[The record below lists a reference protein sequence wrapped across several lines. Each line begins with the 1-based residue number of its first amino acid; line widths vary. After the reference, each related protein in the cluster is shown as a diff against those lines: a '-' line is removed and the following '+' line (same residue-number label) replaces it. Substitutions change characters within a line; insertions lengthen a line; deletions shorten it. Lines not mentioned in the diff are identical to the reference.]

1 MTWQCV
7 PEESDPTYPD
17 AEPVLFRFAAD
28 PAYFVLAF
36 GRGLCH
42 ELQASGKTTAAVTF
56 EVWGPPAREMRG
68 YRIEWINGKP
78 LQNAGGMGRSGWQG
92 TGDSGP
98 HPLTNALQ

>member
-1 MTWQCV
+1 
-7 PEESDPTYPD
+7 
-17 AEPVLFRFAAD
+17 
-28 PAYFVLAF
+28 
-36 GRGLCH
+36 
-42 ELQASGKTTAAVTF
+42 
-56 EVWGPPAREMRG
+56 MRG